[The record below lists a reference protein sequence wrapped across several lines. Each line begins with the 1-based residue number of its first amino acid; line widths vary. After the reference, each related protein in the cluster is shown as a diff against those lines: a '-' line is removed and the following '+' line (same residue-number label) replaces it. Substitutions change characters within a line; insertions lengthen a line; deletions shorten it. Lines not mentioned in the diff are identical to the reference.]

1 MASLAIDGNRQS
13 GQDVRTSNV
22 TACVAVANI
31 VKSSLGPVGLD
42 KMLVDQVGDV
52 TVTNDGA
59 TILQLLEVEHPAA
72 KVLTELAVQQDEEV
86 GDGTTSVVIL
96 AAELLR
102 RANDLV
108 RARIHPTNII
118 AGYRL
123 AMRECT
129 KFLRERLATPV
140 DRLGR
145 ECLVNAAKTSLSS
158 KILGSADLDKFANM
172 AVDAVL
178 AVKTV
183 ASPAHVLSTSN
194 TNMSTGGVSSG
205 GVGADGS
212 VGNVGGVT
220 GVGSA
225 GSSGGIT
232 GSGGNSSVKK
242 YKYPVEAIHVLKS
255 NGRSAHESQLL
266 PGYALNLTRASQLMP
281 RRVSPARIACLDV
294 DLRRTKM
301 KMGVSVL
308 IENPNDI
315 AQGADRELDI
325 TRDRIRT
332 VLKAGANV
340 VLTSKGIDDAALKYF
355 VEANAIAV
363 RRVDSHDLQ
372 RIAKAT
378 GAQVQVVI
386 ADLSGEETFDHGL
399 LGYAEEMYEERIG
412 DDQILILKKCKSTS
426 ACSVLLHGPNQY
438 MCDEMA
444 RSLHDATC
452 VVKRTLESNSVVAG
466 GGAVEAALSI
476 HLENFA
482 TMLGSREQVAIAAF
496 GEALLVIP
504 KTLAVNAA
512 KDSTELVAKLKAL
525 HHAAQMDESKAA
537 LRTFGLDLSNG
548 VVRDNLKAGVI
559 EPALSKKKIIQFA
572 TEAALTIIRIDDMIK
587 IHEKQNDGS
596 SPY

>member
-1 MASLAIDGNRQS
+1 MASLAIDGKRQS
-13 GQDVRTSNV
+13 GQDVRTGNV

-59 TILQLLEVEHPAA
+59 TILKLLEVEHPAA
-72 KVLTELAVQQDEEV
+72 KVLTELAAQQDEEV

-123 AMRECT
+123 AMREGC
-129 KFLRERLATPV
+129 KFLRDKLATPV
-140 DRLGR
+140 DKLGR
-145 ECLVNAAKTSLSS
+145 DCLVNAARTSLSS
-158 KILGSADLDKFANM
+158 KILGSAHLDKFANM

-178 AVKTV
+178 AVKTA
-183 ASPAHVLSTSN
+183 ASGN
-194 TNMSTGGVSSG
+194 GGSGGGGSG
-205 GVGADGS
+205 GVG
-212 VGNVGGVT
+212 T
-220 GVGSA
+220 GVGGGSA
-225 GSSGGIT
+225 TGSATGSGSGSSGG
-232 GSGGNSSVKK
+232 NNKF
-242 YKYPVEAIHVLKS
+242 KYPVEAIHVLKS
-255 NGRSAHESQLL
+255 QGKSANESQLL
-266 PGYALNLTRASQLMP
+266 PGYALNMTRSSQLMP
-281 RRVSPARIACLDV
+281 RRVSPARIACLDL

-308 IENPNDI
+308 IEHADEL
-315 AQGADRELDI
+315 AKGADRELDI

-340 VLTSKGIDDAALKYF
+340 VLTTKGIDDAALKYF

-363 RRVDSHDLQ
+363 RRVDPADLH

-378 GAQVQVVI
+378 GASIQVAI
-386 ADLSGEETFDHGL
+386 ADLSGEETFDHSL
-399 LGYAEEMYEERIG
+399 LGYADEMYEERIG
-412 DDQILILKKCKSTS
+412 DDQILVMRNCKSTA
-426 ACSVLLHGPNQY
+426 ACSVLLHGPNLY

-444 RSLHDATC
+444 RSFHDATC

-476 HLENFA
+476 HLDNLA
-482 TMLGSREQVAIAAF
+482 TMLGSREQVAIAEF

-512 KDSTELVAKLKAL
+512 KDSTELVAKLKAV
-525 HHAAQMDESKAA
+525 HYAAQNDSSKAG
-537 LRTFGLDLSNG
+537 LRNFGLDLTEG
-548 VVRDNLKAGVI
+548 DVRDNLKAGVI

-587 IHEKQNDGS
+587 IRKKQDDGS
-596 SPY
+596 VPY